1 LLLLVVMMLLLL
13 RCVMSLYSSN
23 DDKSRVPIATSI
35 MKLQLWQGVAVTTQE
50 E

>member
-1 LLLLVVMMLLLL
+1 MMMMLLLLLLL
-13 RCVMSLYSSN
+13 RCVMSLYSIN